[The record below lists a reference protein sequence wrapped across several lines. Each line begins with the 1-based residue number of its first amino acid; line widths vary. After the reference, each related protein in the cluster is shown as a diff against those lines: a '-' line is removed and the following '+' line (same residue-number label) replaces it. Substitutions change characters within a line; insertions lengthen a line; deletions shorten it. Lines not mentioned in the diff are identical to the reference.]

1 MLSASKL
8 ANAVGVE
15 NKKIVINNAIKNI
28 PSITLPKL

>member
-1 MLSASKL
+1 MSASKL

-15 NKKIVINNAIKNI
+15 QKQTVIINARENI